1 MNILLAYVKAGSDRI
16 PPGGQRQSAGRRCTA
31 SLPTINTVLIDFF
44 LKLKSHKLPV
54 SIKEYLTLLEAM
66 ERGVIG
72 PSVEDFY
79 YLSRAALVKDEANF
93 DKFDRAFAEFW
104 QGVETI
110 PGIEAQI
117 PLEWLL
123 KQVEL
128 TLSEE
133 EKKQIQALGGWERSE
148 EHTSE
153 LQSQSNLVCRL
164 LLEKK
169 KKKTKR

>member
-1 MNILLAYVKAGSDRI
+1 M
-16 PPGGQRQSAGRRCTA
+16 
-31 SLPTINTVLIDFF
+31 LIDFF

-66 ERGVIG
+66 DKNVIG
-72 PSVEDFY
+72 PSVDDFY
-79 YLSRAALVKDEANF
+79 YLSRTALVKDEANY

-128 TLSEE
+128 TVSED
-133 EKKQIQALGGWERSE
+133 EKKQIAALGGLGKLMETFEQRLE
-148 EHTSE
+148 EQKG
-153 LQSQSNLVCRL
+153 LP
-164 LLEKK
+164 
-169 KKKTKR
+169 